1 MFSLKTVFFHL
12 KMYWGLLNGL
22 SISLN
27 SNPIPSNSHVTTHT
41 SHTSA
46 IHCQSL
52 QQQLQLQYTN
62 GDITK
67 TITTTSSVTANI
79 VKSDSSSDNI
89 VLTGDFDNVIVDD
102 VNSFSDIK
110 FDGDVDQSGDELGNH
125 FGDHDRQEGGNIVG
139 YEHLWQLGTPG
150 IVIYLDH
157 LFTSIYLSMYL
168 FNCGDNV
175 KVVKNTN

>member
-1 MFSLKTVFFHL
+1 M
-12 KMYWGLLNGL
+12 
-22 SISLN
+22 N

-110 FDGDVDQSGDELGNH
+110 FAGVVDQSGDDLGNH
-125 FGDHDRQEGGNIVG
+125 FGDHDRQEGGNVVG
-139 YEHLWQLGTPG
+139 YEHLWQLGTSG
-150 IVIYLDH
+150 RVIYLIRSSVY
-157 LFTSIYLSMYL
+157 FYLSIFSIVEIIIIILEIL
-168 FNCGDNV
+168 FYDRNQLDHRIA
-175 KVVKNTN
+175 